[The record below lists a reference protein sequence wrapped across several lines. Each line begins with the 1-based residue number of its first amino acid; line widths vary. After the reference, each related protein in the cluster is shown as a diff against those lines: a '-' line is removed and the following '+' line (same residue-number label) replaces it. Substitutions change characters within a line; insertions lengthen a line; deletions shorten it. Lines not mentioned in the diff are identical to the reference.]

1 MGRVILSPAVDC
13 WYRLH
18 VDCAGHR
25 TVRQTYRWGAVLIV
39 FFVFLQY
46 FDKILLV
53 GSFWPVKKPSPV

>member
-18 VDCAGHR
+18 VVCAGHR
-25 TVRQTYRWGAVLIV
+25 TDRQTYRWGAVLIV

-46 FDKILLV
+46 LDKILLV
-53 GSFWPVKKPSPV
+53 GSFDL